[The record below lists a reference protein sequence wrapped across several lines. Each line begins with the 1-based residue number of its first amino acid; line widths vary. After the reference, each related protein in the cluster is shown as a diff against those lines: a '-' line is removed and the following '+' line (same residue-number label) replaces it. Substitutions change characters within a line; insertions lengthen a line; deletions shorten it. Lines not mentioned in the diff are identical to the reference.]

1 MPDPAPRSLLNIDQT
16 LIRSVEHVFRTMVR
30 QPATLSETTTTYD
43 GSRLGHQDQVIASV
57 GFVGV
62 ASGLLYLRMAEPF
75 ARVIAG
81 QVLKM
86 SELELIAEGPDTVKD
101 AIGELT
107 NMLAGTFKNTLCDL
121 GYRCRLTLPTIVRG
135 DHVNITAVKE
145 ASRQVFYF
153 EAMGKPFVVDLQVK
167 IE

>member
-30 QPATLSETTTTYD
+30 HPIALAETTSSYD
-43 GSRLGHQDQVIASV
+43 PSRIGAGEQVIASV

-62 ASGLLYLRMAEPF
+62 ASGLLYLRMTDRF
-75 ARVIAG
+75 ARTVAG

-86 SELELIAEGPDTVKD
+86 TDLELIAEGPDTVKD

-107 NMLAGTFKNTLCDL
+107 NMLAGTFKNTLCDQ

-135 DHVNITAVKE
+135 EHVNVVAVKE
-145 ASRQVFYF
+145 ATRQVFYF
-153 EAMGKPFVVDLQVK
+153 ETQGMPVVVDLQVK
-167 IE
+167 LE